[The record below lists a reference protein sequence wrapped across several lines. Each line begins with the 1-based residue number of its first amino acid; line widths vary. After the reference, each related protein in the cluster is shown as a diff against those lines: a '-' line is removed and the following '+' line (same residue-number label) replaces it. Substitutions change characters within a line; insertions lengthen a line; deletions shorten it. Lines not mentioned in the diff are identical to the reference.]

1 MAKEKDQNTKDNKNL
16 LICFLWNFSAEL
28 KLILM
33 ALLVLCTL
41 ATLLP
46 FIPSSFSISAS
57 ELRFCISRISAS
69 DAVNSTSLAVV
80 NNPGLENG
88 VTKRPLTEQAVVNNG
103 DIKLPVV
110 VNNGDT
116 KRPFTGNAV
125 LDNGDVNQK
134 SVFNNGVTKRS
145 FTGYGWAAYNFVLM
159 SAYRGGVNTFAVIGL
174 SSKPLHV
181 YAHPSYRCE
190 WVPLNQSENRVLTDG
205 NKILTDWGYGR
216 VYTTVVVNC
225 TFPATVNPKNPG
237 GTLLLHA
244 TTGDAD
250 RNVTDSIPVLTETP
264 NAVDFDRYDTD
275 RRREKYDYLYCGS
288 SLYGNLSPQRVR
300 EWIAYHA
307 RFFGERSHFVLHDAG
322 GVQEEVLEV
331 LRPWIEL
338 GRVTLHDIRDQERFD
353 GYYHNQFMVVNDC
366 LHRYRFDAKWIF
378 FFDVDEF
385 IFIPPNNT
393 ISSVMKTLGEYS
405 QFTIEQMPM
414 SSQLCFSGD
423 GPARTYRKWGF
434 EKLAYRDVKK
444 VPRRDRKYAVQPRNV
459 FATGVHMSQNLQGK
473 TYHGAGRLIRYFH
486 YHGSISQRREPCRH
500 LFNGTRIMF
509 DNSPYVL
516 DTTMRDIG
524 LAVKTFEIR
533 TIGDRLLKT
542 RQ

>member
-1 MAKEKDQNTKDNKNL
+1 MAKERDQNTKDKNL

-28 KLILM
+28 KLALM
-33 ALLVLCTL
+33 ALLILCTL

-57 ELRFCISRISAS
+57 ELRFCISRIAAAS
-69 DAVNSTSLAVV
+69 NSVNSTS
-80 NNPGLENG
+80 
-88 VTKRPLTEQAVVNNG
+88 
-103 DIKLPVV
+103 PVV
-110 VNNGDT
+110 TTVVE
-116 KRPFTGNAV
+116 KPV
-125 LDNGDVNQK
+125 LDNAVTKQPLTDK
-134 SVFNNGVTKRS
+134 PILNNGVIKRS

-159 SAYRGGVNTFAVIGL
+159 NTYRGGVNTFAIIGL

-181 YAHPSYRCE
+181 YAHPSYICE
-190 WVPLNQSENRVLTDG
+190 WVPLNQSDNRILTDG
-205 NKILTDWGYGR
+205 YKILTDWGYGR

-225 TFPATVNPKNPG
+225 TFPSTTVINPKNTG

-244 TTGDAD
+244 TTGDSD
-250 RNVTDSIPVLTETP
+250 RNITDSIPVLTETP
-264 NAVDFDRYDTD
+264 NTVNFTLYDSN

-300 EWIAYHA
+300 EWIAYHV
-307 RFFGERSHFVLHDAG
+307 RFFGEKSHFVLHDAG
-322 GVQEEVLEV
+322 GISEEVFEV
-331 LRPWIEL
+331 LKPWIEL
-338 GRVTLHDIRDQERFD
+338 GRVTIHDIKDQERFD

-366 LHRYRFDAKWIF
+366 LHRYRFMAKWIF

-385 IFIPPNNT
+385 IYVPPKFT
-393 ISSVMKTLGEYS
+393 ISSVMESLKEYS
-405 QFTIEQMPM
+405 QITIEQMPM

-473 TYHGAGRLIRYFH
+473 TNHKVEGKIRYFH

-500 LFNGTRIMF
+500 LYNGTSIVH
-509 DNSPYVL
+509 DNNPYVL

-533 TIGDRLLKT
+533 TIGNRLIRT

>member
-1 MAKEKDQNTKDNKNL
+1 MAKERDQNTKDKNL
-16 LICFLWNFSAEL
+16 LISFLWNFSAEL
-28 KLILM
+28 KLALM

-57 ELRFCISRISAS
+57 ELRFCISRISA
-69 DAVNSTSLAVV
+69 VNSTV
-80 NNPGLENG
+80 NTTTTTLDNV
-88 VTKRPLTEQAVVNNG
+88 VTKQPLTE
-103 DIKLPVV
+103 K
-110 VNNGDT
+110 DT
-116 KRPFTGNAV
+116 ELT
-125 LDNGDVNQK
+125 
-134 SVFNNGVTKRS
+134 NGVIKRT

-159 SAYRGGVNTFAVIGL
+159 NAYRGGVNTFAVIGL

-181 YAHPSYRCE
+181 YARPTYRCE
-190 WVPLNQSENRVLTDG
+190 WVPLNQSDNRILTDG
-205 NKILTDWGYGR
+205 TKILTDWGYGR

-225 TFPATVNPKNPG
+225 TFPETTVINPRNTG

-244 TTGDAD
+244 TTGDTD
-250 RNVTDSIPVLTETP
+250 RNITDSIPVLVEAP
-264 NAVDFDRYDTD
+264 NTVDLSLYDSN
-275 RRREKYDYLYCGS
+275 RKAKYDYLYCGS
-288 SLYGNLSPQRVR
+288 SLYGNLSPQRIR
-300 EWIAYHA
+300 EWVAYHV

-322 GVQEEVLEV
+322 GISEEVFEV
-331 LRPWIEL
+331 LKPWIEL
-338 GRVTLHDIRDQERFD
+338 GRVTVHDTREQERFD

-366 LHRYRFDAKWIF
+366 LHRYRYMAKWVF

-385 IFIPPNNT
+385 VYVPAKET
-393 ISSVMKTLGEYS
+393 ISSVMESLKGYS

-414 SSQLCFSGD
+414 SSQLCYGGD

-473 TYHGAGRLIRYFH
+473 TYHRAEKQIRYFH

-500 LFNGTRIMF
+500 LYNGTRIVH
-509 DNSPYVL
+509 DNNPYVL

-533 TIGDRLLKT
+533 TIGDRLLRT

>member
-57 ELRFCISRISAS
+57 ELRFCISRIAAP

-80 NNPGLENG
+80 TDPGLENG
-88 VTKRPLTEQAVVNNG
+88 VIKRPLTDKA
-103 DIKLPVV
+103 V

-116 KRPFTGNAV
+116 KRLFSGNTV
-125 LDNGDVNQK
+125 VDNGDVKPK
-134 SVFNNGVTKRS
+134 SVLNNGVTKRS

-159 SAYRGGVNTFAVIGL
+159 SAYRGGVNSFAVIGL

-205 NKILTDWGYGR
+205 SRILTDWGYGR

-225 TFPATVNPKNPG
+225 TFPAAVNSKNSG

-250 RNVTDSIPVLTETP
+250 RNVTDSIPVLTESP
-264 NAVDFDRYDTD
+264 NAVDFDRYDTN

-307 RFFGERSHFVLHDAG
+307 RFFGEKSHFVLHDAG

-385 IFIPPNNT
+385 IGIPPNNT
-393 ISSVMKTLGEYS
+393 ISSVMETLEEYS

-423 GPARTYRKWGF
+423 GAARTYRKWGF

-444 VPRRDRKYAVQPRNV
+444 VPRRDRKYAVQPRHV
-459 FATGVHMSQNLQGK
+459 FATGVHMSQNVQGK
-473 TYHGAGRLIRYFH
+473 TYHGTGSLIRYFH

-509 DNSPYVL
+509 DNNPYVL
-516 DTTMRDIG
+516 DTTMRDVG

-533 TIGDRLLKT
+533 TIGDRLIRT

>member
-57 ELRFCISRISAS
+57 ELRFCISRIAAP
-69 DAVNSTSLAVV
+69 DVVNSTSLAVV
-80 NNPGLENG
+80 NDPGLENG
-88 VTKRPLTEQAVVNNG
+88 VIKRPLTDKPVVNNG

-110 VNNGDT
+110 NNGDT
-116 KRPFTGNAV
+116 KRLFSGNTV
-125 LDNGDVNQK
+125 VDNGDVKPK
-134 SVFNNGVTKRS
+134 SVLNNGVTKRS

-159 SAYRGGVNTFAVIGL
+159 SAYRGGVNGFAVIGL

-205 NKILTDWGYGR
+205 SRILTDWGYGR

-225 TFPATVNPKNPG
+225 TFPATVNSKNSG

-250 RNVTDSIPVLTETP
+250 RNVTDSIPVLTESP
-264 NAVDFDRYDTD
+264 NSVDFHLYDTN

-307 RFFGERSHFVLHDAG
+307 RFFGEKSHFVLHDAG

-385 IFIPPNNT
+385 IGIPPNNT
-393 ISSVMKTLGEYS
+393 ISSVMETLEEYS
-405 QFTIEQMPM
+405 QFTIGQMPM

-423 GPARTYRKWGF
+423 GPARTYR
-434 EKLAYRDVKK
+434 
-444 VPRRDRKYAVQPRNV
+444 
-459 FATGVHMSQNLQGK
+459 
-473 TYHGAGRLIRYFH
+473 
-486 YHGSISQRREPCRH
+486 
-500 LFNGTRIMF
+500 
-509 DNSPYVL
+509 
-516 DTTMRDIG
+516 
-524 LAVKTFEIR
+524 
-533 TIGDRLLKT
+533 
-542 RQ
+542 

>member
-1 MAKEKDQNTKDNKNL
+1 MAKEKDQNTKEHKNL
-16 LICFLWNFSAEL
+16 LISLLCNFSSEL

-33 ALLVLCTL
+33 AFLVLCTL

-46 FIPSSFSISAS
+46 LIPSSFSISAS
-57 ELRFCISRISAS
+57 DLRFCISRISAS
-69 DAVNSTSLAVV
+69 DSVNSTTSVV
-80 NNPGLENG
+80 KNPPESDNADTKPPLNDKTEPLNG
-88 VTKRPLTEQAVVNNG
+88 VTKRT
-103 DIKLPVV
+103 
-110 VNNGDT
+110 
-116 KRPFTGNAV
+116 
-125 LDNGDVNQK
+125 
-134 SVFNNGVTKRS
+134 

-159 SAYRGGVNTFAVIGL
+159 NAYRGGVNSFAVIGL

-181 YAHPSYRCE
+181 YSHPSYRCE
-190 WVPLNQSENRVLTDG
+190 WIPLNQSDNRILTNG
-205 NKILTDWGYGR
+205 TKILTDWGYGR

-225 TFPATVNPKNPG
+225 TFPATKIINPKNSG

-244 TTGDAD
+244 TTGDSD
-250 RNVTDSIPVLTETP
+250 RNLTDSIPVLTESQ
-264 NAVDFDRYDTD
+264 NSVDFSLYKDDSD
-275 RRREKYDYLYCGS
+275 SDSKFDYLYCGS

-300 EWIAYHA
+300 EWIVYHV

-322 GVQEEVLEV
+322 GISEEVFEV
-331 LRPWIEL
+331 LKPWIEL
-338 GRVTLHDIRDQERFD
+338 GRVSVNDIRDQERFD
-353 GYYHNQFMVVNDC
+353 GYYHNQFMIVNDC
-366 LHRYRFDAKWIF
+366 LHRYRFMAKWIF

-385 IFIPPNNT
+385 VYVPVKESID
-393 ISSVMKTLGEYS
+393 SVMESLKEYS

-414 SSQLCFSGD
+414 SSQICYSGD

-459 FATGVHMSQNLQGK
+459 FATGVHMSQNLLGK
-473 TYHGAGRLIRYFH
+473 TYHKAEGKIRYFH

-500 LFNGTRIMF
+500 LFNDTRIVF
-509 DNSPYVL
+509 NNNPYVL

-533 TIGDRLLKT
+533 KIGDRLLRTK
-542 RQ
+542 Q

>member
-1 MAKEKDQNTKDNKNL
+1 MAKERDPTTKDKNL
-16 LICFLWNFSAEL
+16 LICFFWNFSAEL
-28 KLILM
+28 KLTLM

-57 ELRFCISRISAS
+57 ELRFCISRIAAPDS
-69 DAVNSTSLAVV
+69 VNSTSSLAVSV
-80 NNPGLENG
+80 VQKPELDSSVTKQPFIDKPSSDNG
-88 VTKRPLTEQAVVNNG
+88 DIKRPLTEQ
-103 DIKLPVV
+103 PV
-110 VNNGDT
+110 
-116 KRPFTGNAV
+116 
-125 LDNGDVNQK
+125 L
-134 SVFNNGVTKRS
+134 NNGVIKRS

-159 SAYRGGVNTFAVIGL
+159 NAYRGGVNTFAVIGL

-181 YAHPSYRCE
+181 YARPSYRCE
-190 WVPLNQSENRVLTDG
+190 WVPVNQSENRVLTDG

-225 TFPATVNPKNPG
+225 TFPATVNPKNSG

-250 RNVTDSIPVLTETP
+250 RNITDSIPVLTETP
-264 NAVDFDRYDTD
+264 STVDFDLYDSN

-307 RFFGERSHFVLHDAG
+307 RFFGDKSHFVLHDAG
-322 GVQEEVLEV
+322 GIQEEVLEV
-331 LRPWIEL
+331 LKPWIEL
-338 GRVTLHDIRDQERFD
+338 GRVTVHDIRDQERFD

-366 LHRYRFDAKWIF
+366 LHRYRFEAKWIF

-385 IFIPPNNT
+385 IYVPPKNT
-393 ISSVMKTLGEYS
+393 ISSVMESLEEYS

-423 GPARTYRKWGF
+423 GLARTYRKWGF

-444 VPRRDRKYAVQPRNV
+444 VARRDRKYAVQPRNV
-459 FATGVHMSQNLQGK
+459 YATGVHMSQNLQGK
-473 TYHGAGRLIRYFH
+473 TYHKAEGKIRYFH

-500 LFNGTRIMF
+500 LFNGTRIVF
-509 DNSPYVL
+509 DNNPYVL

-533 TIGDRLLKT
+533 TIGDRLLRT

>member
-28 KLILM
+28 KLILV

-69 DAVNSTSLAVV
+69 DAVNSTSLAVL
-80 NNPGLENG
+80 NSSGLENG
-88 VTKRPLTEQAVVNNG
+88 VIKRPLTEKAVVNNG
-103 DIKLPVV
+103 DIKLPL

-116 KRPFTGNAV
+116 KRLSTGNAV
-125 LDNGDVNQK
+125 VDNSDVKQK
-134 SVFNNGVTKRS
+134 SALNNGVTKRS

-225 TFPATVNPKNPG
+225 TFPATVNPKNSG

-264 NAVDFDRYDTD
+264 NAVDFDRYDTNR

-322 GVQEEVLEV
+322 GVREEVREV

-385 IFIPPNNT
+385 ISIPPNNT
-393 ISSVMKTLGEYS
+393 ISSVMETLEEYS

-473 TYHGAGRLIRYFH
+473 TYHGAGSLIRYFH

-509 DNSPYVL
+509 DNNPYVL

-533 TIGDRLLKT
+533 TIGDRLIRT

>member
-57 ELRFCISRISAS
+57 ELRFCISRIAAP
-69 DAVNSTSLAVV
+69 DVVNSTSLAVV
-80 NNPGLENG
+80 NDPGLENG
-88 VTKRPLTEQAVVNNG
+88 VIKRPLTDKAVVNNG
-103 DIKLPVV
+103 DIKLPVM
-110 VNNGDT
+110 NNGDT
-116 KRPFTGNAV
+116 KRLFSGNTIV
-125 LDNGDVNQK
+125 DNGDVKPK
-134 SVFNNGVTKRS
+134 SVLNNGVTKRS
-145 FTGYGWAAYNFVLM
+145 FTGYGWAAYTFVLM
-159 SAYRGGVNTFAVIGL
+159 SAYRGGVNGFAAIGL

-205 NKILTDWGYGR
+205 SRILTDWGYGR

-225 TFPATVNPKNPG
+225 TFPATVNSKNSG

-250 RNVTDSIPVLTETP
+250 RNVTDSIPVLTESP
-264 NAVDFDRYDTD
+264 NSVDFHLYDTN

-307 RFFGERSHFVLHDAG
+307 RFFGEKSHFVLHDAG

-338 GRVTLHDIRDQERFD
+338 GRVTLHDIRDQER
-353 GYYHNQFMVVNDC
+353 
-366 LHRYRFDAKWIF
+366 YRFDAKWIF

-385 IFIPPNNT
+385 IGIPPNNT
-393 ISSVMKTLGEYS
+393 ISSVMETLEEYS
-405 QFTIEQMPM
+405 QFTIGQMPM

-473 TYHGAGRLIRYFH
+473 TYHGTGSLIRYFH

-509 DNSPYVL
+509 DNNPYVL
-516 DTTMRDIG
+516 DTTMRDVG
-524 LAVKTFEIR
+524 FAVKTFEIR
-533 TIGDRLLKT
+533 TIGDRLIRT

>member
-1 MAKEKDQNTKDNKNL
+1 MEL
-16 LICFLWNFSAEL
+16 LRRAQAHFNGLLFFLSY
-28 KLILM
+28 
-33 ALLVLCTL
+33 
-41 ATLLP
+41 LLP
-46 FIPSSFSISAS
+46 SPSPLPK
-57 ELRFCISRISAS
+57 LRFCISRIAAP

-80 NNPGLENG
+80 TDPGLENG
-88 VTKRPLTEQAVVNNG
+88 VIKRPLKDKA
-103 DIKLPVV
+103 
-110 VNNGDT
+110 NGDT
-116 KRPFTGNAV
+116 KRLFSGNTSV
-125 LDNGDVNQK
+125 L
-134 SVFNNGVTKRS
+134 NNGVTKRS

-159 SAYRGGVNTFAVIGL
+159 SAYRGGVNSFVAL
-174 SSKPLHV
+174 SLSASSKPLHV

-205 NKILTDWGYGR
+205 SRILTDWGYGR

-225 TFPATVNPKNPG
+225 TFPATVNSKNSG

-250 RNVTDSIPVLTETP
+250 RNVTDSIPVLTESP
-264 NAVDFDRYDTD
+264 NAVDFDLYDTN
-275 RRREKYDYLYCGS
+275 RRREKYDTSTAARL
-288 SLYGNLSPQRVR
+288 SLREPKPAASEGMDRLPREILRERNLIS
-300 EWIAYHA
+300 
-307 RFFGERSHFVLHDAG
+307 FFTTPEGFKRKCL
-322 GVQEEVLEV
+322 
-331 LRPWIEL
+331 
-338 GRVTLHDIRDQERFD
+338 RVTLHDIRDQERFD

-385 IFIPPNNT
+385 IGIPPNNT
-393 ISSVMKTLGEYS
+393 ISSVMETLEEYS

-423 GPARTYRKWGF
+423 GAARTYRKWGF

-444 VPRRDRKYAVQPRNV
+444 VPRRDRKYAVQPRHV
-459 FATGVHMSQNLQGK
+459 FATGVHMSQNVQGK
-473 TYHGAGRLIRYFH
+473 TYHGTGSLIRYFH

-509 DNSPYVL
+509 DNNPYVL
-516 DTTMRDIG
+516 DTTMRDVG

-533 TIGDRLLKT
+533 TIGDRLIRT

>member
-1 MAKEKDQNTKDNKNL
+1 MIKQPSKMAKEKDQNTKDNKNL

-57 ELRFCISRISAS
+57 ELRFCISRIAAP
-69 DAVNSTSLAVV
+69 DVVNSTSLAVV
-80 NNPGLENG
+80 NDPGLENG
-88 VTKRPLTEQAVVNNG
+88 VIKRPLTDKAVVNNG
-103 DIKLPVV
+103 DIKLPVM
-110 VNNGDT
+110 NNGDT
-116 KRPFTGNAV
+116 KRLFSGNTIV
-125 LDNGDVNQK
+125 DNGDVKPK
-134 SVFNNGVTKRS
+134 SVLNNGVTKRS
-145 FTGYGWAAYNFVLM
+145 FTGYGWAAYTFVLM
-159 SAYRGGVNTFAVIGL
+159 SAYRGGVNGFAAIGL

-205 NKILTDWGYGR
+205 SRILTDWGYGR

-225 TFPATVNPKNPG
+225 TFPATVNSKNSG

-250 RNVTDSIPVLTETP
+250 RNVTDSIPVLTESP
-264 NAVDFDRYDTD
+264 NSVDFHLYDTN

-307 RFFGERSHFVLHDAG
+307 RFFGEKSHFVLHDAG
-322 GVQEEVLEV
+322 GVQEEVLE
-331 LRPWIEL
+331 
-338 GRVTLHDIRDQERFD
+338 
-353 GYYHNQFMVVNDC
+353 
-366 LHRYRFDAKWIF
+366 
-378 FFDVDEF
+378 F
-385 IFIPPNNT
+385 IGIPPNNT
-393 ISSVMKTLGEYS
+393 ISSVMETLEEYS
-405 QFTIEQMPM
+405 QFTIGQMPM

-473 TYHGAGRLIRYFH
+473 TYHGTGSLIRYFH

-509 DNSPYVL
+509 DNNPYVL
-516 DTTMRDIG
+516 DTTMRDVG
-524 LAVKTFEIR
+524 FAVKTFEIR
-533 TIGDRLLKT
+533 TIGDRLIRT

>member
-1 MAKEKDQNTKDNKNL
+1 MAKERDQNTKDNKNL

-28 KLILM
+28 KLALM

-46 FIPSSFSISAS
+46 FLPSSFSISAS
-57 ELRFCISRISAS
+57 DLRFCISRI
-69 DAVNSTSLAVV
+69 AVNSTSVNSTAVEK
-80 NNPGLENG
+80 P
-88 VTKRPLTEQAVVNNG
+88 
-103 DIKLPVV
+103 
-110 VNNGDT
+110 
-116 KRPFTGNAV
+116 V
-125 LDNGDVNQK
+125 LDNAVMTEKPVLDNAVTKKQPL
-134 SVFNNGVTKRS
+134 SEETVLSNGVIKRT

-159 SAYRGGVNTFAVIGL
+159 NSYRGGVNTFAVIGL

-181 YAHPSYRCE
+181 YAHPTYRCE
-190 WVPLNQSENRVLTDG
+190 WIPLNQSDNRILTDG
-205 NKILTDWGYGR
+205 TKILTDWGYGR

-225 TFPATVNPKNPG
+225 TFPSTTVINPKNTG

-244 TTGDAD
+244 TTGDLD
-250 RNVTDSIPVLTETP
+250 RNITDSIPVLTETP
-264 NAVDFDRYDTD
+264 NTVDFTLYESH

-288 SLYGNLSPQRVR
+288 SLYGNLSPQRIR
-300 EWIAYHA
+300 EWIAYHV

-322 GVQEEVLEV
+322 GISEEVFEV
-331 LRPWIEL
+331 LKPWIEL
-338 GRVTLHDIRDQERFD
+338 GRVTIHDIRDQERFE
-353 GYYHNQFMVVNDC
+353 GYYHNQFMIVNDC
-366 LHRYRFDAKWIF
+366 LHRYRFMTKWMF

-385 IFIPPNNT
+385 LHVPVKET
-393 ISSVMKTLGEYS
+393 ISSVVESLKEYS

-414 SSQLCFSGD
+414 SSQLCYDGD

-473 TYHGAGRLIRYFH
+473 TYHRAEGKIRYFH

-500 LFNGTRIMF
+500 LYNGTRIVHE
-509 DNSPYVL
+509 NNPYVL

-533 TIGDRLLKT
+533 TIGDRLLRT

>member
-57 ELRFCISRISAS
+57 ELRFCISRIAAP
-69 DAVNSTSLAVV
+69 DVVNSTSLAVV
-80 NNPGLENG
+80 NDPGLENG
-88 VTKRPLTEQAVVNNG
+88 VIKRPLTDKAVVNNG

-110 VNNGDT
+110 NNGDT
-116 KRPFTGNAV
+116 KRLFSGNTV
-125 LDNGDVNQK
+125 VDNGDVKPK
-134 SVFNNGVTKRS
+134 SVLNNGVTKRS

-159 SAYRGGVNTFAVIGL
+159 SAYRGGVNGFAVIGL

-205 NKILTDWGYGR
+205 SRILTDWGYGR

-225 TFPATVNPKNPG
+225 TFPATVNSKNSG

-250 RNVTDSIPVLTETP
+250 RNVTDSIPVLTESP
-264 NAVDFDRYDTD
+264 NSVDFDLYDTN

-307 RFFGERSHFVLHDAG
+307 RFFGEKSHFVLHDAG

-353 GYYHNQFMVVNDC
+353 AYYHNQFMVVNDC

-385 IFIPPNNT
+385 IGIPPNNT
-393 ISSVMKTLGEYS
+393 ISSVMETLEEYS
-405 QFTIEQMPM
+405 QFTIGQMPM

-473 TYHGAGRLIRYFH
+473 TYHGTGSLIRYFH

-500 LFNGTRIMF
+500 LFNGTRITF
-509 DNSPYVL
+509 DKNPYVL
-516 DTTMRDIG
+516 DTTMRDVG

-533 TIGDRLLKT
+533 TIGDRLIRT

>member
-1 MAKEKDQNTKDNKNL
+1 MAKERDQNTKDKNL
-16 LICFLWNFSAEL
+16 LIYFFWNFSAEL
-28 KLILM
+28 KLTLM

-57 ELRFCISRISAS
+57 ELRFCISRIGAS
-69 DAVNSTSLAVV
+69 NSVNSTSSLAVSV
-80 NNPGLENG
+80 VQKPELDNS
-88 VTKRPLTEQAVVNNG
+88 VTKHKPSLVNSDINRPLTEQ
-103 DIKLPVV
+103 P
-110 VNNGDT
+110 
-116 KRPFTGNAV
+116 V
-125 LDNGDVNQK
+125 LDNGDSKRPVL
-134 SVFNNGVTKRS
+134 NNGVIKRS

-159 SAYRGGVNTFAVIGL
+159 NAYRGGVNTFAVIGL

-181 YAHPSYRCE
+181 YARPSYRCE
-190 WVPLNQSENRVLTDG
+190 WVPVNQSENPVLTDG

-225 TFPATVNPKNPG
+225 TFPATVNPKNSG

-250 RNVTDSIPVLTETP
+250 RNITDSIPVLTETP
-264 NAVDFDRYDTD
+264 NAVDFDLYDSN

-307 RFFGERSHFVLHDAG
+307 RFLGEKSHFVLHDAG
-322 GVQEEVLEV
+322 GVQEEVFEV

-338 GRVTLHDIRDQERFD
+338 GRVTVHDIRDQERFD

-366 LHRYRFDAKWIF
+366 LHRYRFEAKWIF

-385 IFIPPNNT
+385 IYVPPKKT
-393 ISSVMKTLGEYS
+393 ISSVMESLEEYS

-444 VPRRDRKYAVQPRNV
+444 VARRDRKYAVQPRNV
-459 FATGVHMSQNLQGK
+459 YATGVHMSQNLQGK
-473 TYHGAGRLIRYFH
+473 TYHKAEGKIRYFH

-500 LFNGTRIMF
+500 LFNGTRIVF
-509 DNSPYVL
+509 DNNPYVL

-533 TIGDRLLKT
+533 TIGDRLLRT

>member
-46 FIPSSFSISAS
+46 FIASSFSISAS
-57 ELRFCISRISAS
+57 ELRFCISRIAAP
-69 DAVNSTSLAVV
+69 DVVNSTSLAVV
-80 NNPGLENG
+80 NDPGLENG
-88 VTKRPLTEQAVVNNG
+88 VIKRPLTDKAVVNNG

-110 VNNGDT
+110 NNGDA
-116 KRPFTGNAV
+116 KRLFSGNTV
-125 LDNGDVNQK
+125 VDNGDVKPK
-134 SVFNNGVTKRS
+134 SVLNNGVTKRS

-159 SAYRGGVNTFAVIGL
+159 SAYRGGVNSFAVIGL

-190 WVPLNQSENRVLTDG
+190 WVPLNQSDNRVLTDG
-205 NKILTDWGYGR
+205 SRILTDWGYGR

-225 TFPATVNPKNPG
+225 TFPATVNSKNSG

-250 RNVTDSIPVLTETP
+250 RNVTDSIPVLTESP
-264 NAVDFDRYDTD
+264 NSVDFHLYDTNS
-275 RRREKYDYLYCGS
+275 RREKYDYLYCGS

-307 RFFGERSHFVLHDAG
+307 RFFGEKSHFVLHDAG

-353 GYYHNQFMVVNDC
+353 AYYHNQFMVVNDC

-385 IFIPPNNT
+385 IGIPPNNT
-393 ISSVMKTLGEYS
+393 ISSVMETLEEYS

-473 TYHGAGRLIRYFH
+473 TYHGTGSLIRYFH

-509 DNSPYVL
+509 DNNPYVL
-516 DTTMRDIG
+516 DTTMRDVG

-533 TIGDRLLKT
+533 TIGDRLIRT